1 MKKLMIY
8 GLIAMAFLF
17 SSCSKDDPKADVDK
31 LIVTMERY
39 NETFDKLN
47 EDGVIS
53 REAPNEDED
62 SEYDELREIAN
73 QYYEGLNNINKKID
87 KEKTRIE
94 DGKKVNNYEDGYK
107 TAVKEKEAEIE
118 KVTKEFIEKVKMLE
132 EQFFEK

>member
-39 NETFDKLN
+39 NDTFDKLN

-73 QYYEGLNNINKKID
+73 QYYEGLNNINKKIE

-132 EQFFEK
+132 E

>member
-39 NETFDKLN
+39 NDTFDKLN

-53 REAPNEDED
+53 REAPNEDEN
-62 SEYDELREIAN
+62 SEYDELKEIAN

-132 EQFFEK
+132 E

>member
-1 MKKLMIY
+1 
-8 GLIAMAFLF
+8 MAFMF
-17 SSCSKDDPKADVDK
+17 SSCSNDDPKADVDK
-31 LIVTMERY
+31 LIVTMERF

-87 KEKTRIE
+87 KEITRVE
-94 DGKKVNNYEDGYK
+94 EGKKVNNYEDGYK
-107 TAVKEKEAEIE
+107 TAIKEKEAEID
-118 KVTKEFIEKVKMLE
+118 KVTEKFIENLKMLE
-132 EQFFEK
+132 E

>member
-39 NETFDKLN
+39 NETYDKLN

-132 EQFFEK
+132 E